1 MGHQPATCGRSP
13 ARLMQFSSTR
23 NLQLRS
29 SMSAAFAQGL
39 AADGGLYV
47 PTEWPTLRV
56 QAEAEDLPALA
67 VELLQPLAAD
77 DAIAEELPAIASE
90 AFNFPAPLL
99 TLDEDRHLEVL
110 ELFHGP
116 TAAFKDFGARFLAAA
131 LGRQV

>member
-1 MGHQPATCGRSP
+1 
-13 ARLMQFSSTR
+13 MQFASTR
-23 NLQLRS
+23 NSQLRI

-47 PTEWPTLRV
+47 PTEWPKLTV
-56 QAEAEDLPALA
+56 QAEADDLPAIA

-90 AFNFPAPLL
+90 AFNFPAPLV
-99 TLDEDRHLEVL
+99 TLDEARRLEVL

-116 TAAFKDFGARFLAAA
+116 PAAFKDF
-131 LGRQV
+131 